1 MASDNEKGPTKLGQ
15 NWALDL
21 LPAHLRRLVIVI
33 KSNDGTQ
40 IWQQMYLYIYHI
52 ISYHII
58 SYPYR
63 IVLYHIIVIVNGV
76 YGVCGEWCIVYG
88 VLCIVY
94 YMVYCVERM
103 LYCVQYTVYMNI

>member
-40 IWQQMYLYIYHI
+40 IWQQMYLYIYI

-58 SYPYR
+58 
-63 IVLYHIIVIVNGV
+63 LYHIHIVS
-76 YGVCGEWCIVYG
+76 
-88 VLCIVY
+88 Y
-94 YMVYCVERM
+94 Y
-103 LYCVQYTVYMNI
+103 IIS